1 MKFSRDHRG
10 ERLLDLDLTPMVD
23 VVFLLIIFFM
33 TTAQFARLTRAEL
46 DLPREPGE
54 EGVVEHEGALVVNV
68 LRTGEIIVDA
78 RVVSLATLLSMVSSE
93 IADGRAAEIEVLVR
107 ADLAAPSAVI
117 NAIAE
122 GLTERGVMS
131 WRLATETPAPGAG
144 GGP

>member
-1 MKFSRDHRG
+1 VRFSRDHRG
-10 ERLLDLDLTPMVD
+10 ERLLELDLTPMVD

-54 EGVVEHEGALVVNV
+54 EGVVEHDSALVINV

-78 RVVSLATLLSMVSSE
+78 REVSLQGVLSMVSGE
-93 IADGRAAEIEVLVR
+93 IASGRNEHVEVLVR
-107 ADLAAPSAVI
+107 ADLAAPSDVI

-122 GLTERGVMS
+122 GLTERGVRS
-131 WRLATETPAPGAG
+131 WRLATETPAPGSG
-144 GGP
+144 GAP

>member
-54 EGVVEHEGALVVNV
+54 EGIVAHDTALVVNV
-68 LRTGEIIVDA
+68 LRGGEIIVDA
-78 RVVSLATLLSMVSSE
+78 REVPLDTLLSMVSSE
-93 IADGRAAEIEVLVR
+93 IAGSQASEIEVLVR